1 MDDFLD
7 LSGHCNSSISLARAD
22 YSLCMPLVGRGKL
35 CWVTSFAFGKVQI
48 VSGTKLGDVR
58 VAEMSFLGNLP
69 GGKALREEEENVG
82 DLVLG
87 EGFHD
92 GRGWSLSWFCAEQS
106 QFNLNID
113 CVKNFPCFR

>member
-1 MDDFLD
+1 MDDFLE
-7 LSGHCNSSISLARAD
+7 LSGHCSSSISLARAD
-22 YSLCMPLVGRGKL
+22 YLLCMPLVGRGKL
-35 CWVTSFAFGKVQI
+35 CWATSFAFGKVQI
-48 VSGTKLGDVR
+48 VSGTKLGDGR

-92 GRGWSLSWFCAEQS
+92 GRGWSLSWFCGEQS

-113 CVKNFPCFR
+113 HVTNFPRFR